1 MAFFTREALQQKNNT
16 LLVITVIL
24 ILAAGIYIPLTQQDF
39 KSILISL
46 VLLLTCAVIVIRYL
60 E

>member
-16 LLVITVIL
+16 LLVVTVLL

-46 VLLLTCAVIVIRYL
+46 VLLLTCAVVVIRFL